1 VGAPVEL
8 TQDELEAIT
17 DPAGLLDIAWVMEPL
32 TRLAE
37 REAAL
42 ARLQELLENGDPPP
56 PPPGRNWRLELL
68 AEQAMHAAAYSPPPT
83 GAELAD
89 QVLAEAEPD
98 EKIAIGRALMAK
110 AQTLA
115 WTGTDAAARQAD
127 RMFAQAAEIFAE
139 LGDREWEGSAL
150 LRRGHSVCYQSL
162 GDLPRAE
169 ALMRQALDT
178 WDPGSSRRPTAI
190 TSYVDV
196 LIDMGKLDAAEAALD
211 EAAELAELPGAQ
223 VHARAFIGWSRARAA
238 AGRDD
243 AFKTERFLREV
254 DRESAG
260 SEWFETHIGSAFLLE
275 AAELLDRV
283 GLREQALGYLAR
295 ARKLDN
301 DADGAVRATDAVL
314 LARTGDPFEALTS
327 LQEIVRSEWIEK
339 RLVWR
344 YLLLAG
350 WATFRAGRSG
360 TGELV
365 ARALAEALSCG
376 GVEIARSGEP
386 VLVSALAPLGE
397 RAGSQPARELM
408 LGNRELIVRLF
419 GHAGVTYADGRTVEL
434 PSGMPG
440 ELVRMLAI
448 HEHGLPVDVVLD
460 TLFPDAPADAARQR
474 LRQVLTRLRAAVGEI
489 VVREEDRL
497 RLAPAWVDVREFLAA
512 SNRVRAAQG
521 QRAVL
526 LAYAALALH
535 GGNLLP
541 DDTYAEWAQETRDE
555 VTYRHLAML
564 DLVAA
569 DAGSRGSHHEA
580 ITALE
585 AALAEDPDERSRH
598 TAIAEHLRAL
608 GRNQTAEHVAR
619 RAEPD
624 QKPGD

>member
-8 TQDELEAIT
+8 TQDELAAIA

-32 TRLAE
+32 SRLTE
-37 REAAL
+37 RQAAL

-56 PPPGRNWRLELL
+56 APPGRNWQLELR
-68 AEQAMHAAAYSPPPT
+68 AEQAMHAAAYSPSPT
-83 GAELAD
+83 VTELAD
-89 QVLAEAEPD
+89 QILAEADPD

-110 AQTLA
+110 AQSLA
-115 WTGTDAAARQAD
+115 WTGTDASARQAD
-127 RMFAQAAEIFAE
+127 RTFAQAAEIFAE
-139 LGDREWEGSAL
+139 LGNREWEGSAL
-150 LRRGHSVCYQSL
+150 SRRGHNVCFQSL

-178 WDPGSSRRPTAI
+178 WDPGSARRPAAI
-190 TSYVDV
+190 TGYVDI
-196 LIDMGKLDAAEAALD
+196 LIDLGKLDAAETALD
-211 EAAELAELPGAQ
+211 EAAALAELPGAQ
-223 VHARAFIGWSRARAA
+223 VHARAFVDWSRARAA
-238 AGRDD
+238 AARDD
-243 AFKTERFLREV
+243 AFRTERFLREV

-295 ARKLDN
+295 ARQLDN

-327 LQEIVRSEWIEK
+327 LQEIVRGEWIEK

-360 TGELV
+360 AGELV

-376 GVEIARSGEP
+376 SVEIARSGEP
-386 VLVSALAPLGE
+386 VLVAALAPLGE

-408 LGNRELIVRLF
+408 LAGRQIIVRLF
-419 GHAGVTYADGRTVEL
+419 GDASVTYADGRTLEL
-434 PSGMPG
+434 PPGMPG
-440 ELVRMLAI
+440 ELVRMLAV

-460 TLFPDAPADAARQR
+460 TLFRDAPADAARQR
-474 LRQVLTRLRAAVGEI
+474 LRQVLTRLRAALGEI
-489 VVREEDRL
+489 VVREEDRV
-497 RLAPAWVDVREFLAA
+497 RLAPAWVDVREFLVAG
-512 SNRVRAAQG
+512 NRVRGAQG

-526 LAYAALALH
+526 FAYAALALH
-535 GGNLLP
+535 GGNLMP
-541 DDTYAEWAQETRDE
+541 DDVYAEWAQETRDE

-569 DAGSRGSHHEA
+569 DASSRGSHHEA

-585 AALAEDPDERSRH
+585 AALAEDPEEPSRH

-608 GRNQTAEHVAR
+608 GRNQTADHAAR
-619 RAEPD
+619 RVESEP
-624 QKPGD
+624 KPGD